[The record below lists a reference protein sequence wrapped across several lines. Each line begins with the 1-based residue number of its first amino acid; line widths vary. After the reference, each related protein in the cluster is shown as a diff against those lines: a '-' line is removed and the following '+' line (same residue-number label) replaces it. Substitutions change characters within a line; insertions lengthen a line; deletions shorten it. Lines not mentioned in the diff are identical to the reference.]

1 MAKDINLTSDEW
13 CELVFEGK
21 NKKYGAYYLRKTSDK
36 RHIKALV
43 IVISLVLVFVLSL
56 IFGEKIKEA
65 LMAGEK
71 QEAIT
76 EVVKMT
82 TVDLETPKPE
92 QQIVHEPTPPP
103 PALKAAIKFT
113 VPVADKNASEEDD
126 VKTQEEITKSDA
138 IIFSQDIEGSDDPD
152 AVDPSTLDRVEE
164 VTAEQVVQ
172 KPFEVA
178 EVMPSYPGGDQEL
191 MKYLGDNLK
200 YPVIDME
207 QGTQGRVVLR
217 FVVGIDGN
225 ITDVTVLRSLSPTC
239 DKEAIRVV
247 RSMPKWIPGR
257 QNGKPVPVYFSL
269 PVRFRLEN

>member
-1 MAKDINLTSDEW
+1 MARDINLTSSEW

-36 RHIKALV
+36 RHIKALT
-43 IVISLVLVFVLSL
+43 IVISFVILIVLIL
-56 IFGEKIKEA
+56 IFGAKIKEA
-65 LMAGEK
+65 FMAKEK

-113 VPVADKNASEEDD
+113 VPVADKNAAEEDD
-126 VKTQEEITKSDA
+126 MKTQDEVTKSDA

-152 AVDPSTLDRVEE
+152 AVDPNTLDKVEE
-164 VTAEQVVQ
+164 VTAEPVVQ

-178 EVMPSYPGGDQEL
+178 EVMPSFPGGDSEL
-191 MKYLGDNLK
+191 MKFLNSNLK
-200 YPVIDME
+200 YPVVDAE

-217 FVVGIDGN
+217 FVVGVDGN
-225 ITDVTVLRSLSPTC
+225 ITDVIVQRSLSPTC
-239 DKEAIRVV
+239 DREAIRVV
-247 RSMPKWIPGR
+247 KAMPKWIPGR
-257 QNGKPVPVYFSL
+257 QNGRPVPVYFSL
-269 PVRFRLEN
+269 PVRFKLES